1 MINIYKV
8 EVSTNG
14 RNSIVKTLD
23 VDYKIRYKQLSLVRT
38 ILINSFSEELEEEV
52 YIYLHY
58 KDLEK

>member
-58 KDLEK
+58 KEL